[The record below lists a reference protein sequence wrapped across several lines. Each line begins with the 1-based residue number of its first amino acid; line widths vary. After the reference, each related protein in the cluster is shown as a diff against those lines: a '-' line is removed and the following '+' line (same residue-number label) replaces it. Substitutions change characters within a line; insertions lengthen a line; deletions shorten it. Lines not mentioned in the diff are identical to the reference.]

1 MMSLLADA
9 AVLLRAL
16 ALLRQPACP
25 LPLGQLT
32 PWQLSLDVA
41 RCGNSWNGRSDVA
54 CQ

>member
-32 PWQLSLDVA
+32 PWQLSLELE
-41 RCGNSWNGRSDVA
+41 G
-54 CQ
+54 